1 MGGGSYGGYL
11 ALLIAKIAP
20 WYVDG
25 VIDNSGTVL
34 PLLECIIGKDLSRPE
49 FFFSDLNKLVGMF
62 IKTYWTREDE
72 RLSYF
77 FTNENYMIR
86 SLLNSSHLTIQASV
100 NKNIILVSYHSLK
113 DPFNTAKD
121 KQTLFLAYKELG
133 YDATLHLIKDE
144 SEIDGRFIKD
154 LNHGMRITDKALF
167 RKELPLMLE
176 KLQKRK
182 SFMQENSISY
192 DDEKDIKAIVF
203 IVGGFGAN
211 ANISFL
217 DFDREYIAK
226 NFDVVVVHVFYHCF
240 CARQSIDQKY
250 NPKLIPNQ
258 DDLERVNGIL
268 KNINLGH
275 LSVNKDN
282 FEQIIP
288 LIEQKVN
295 KMKQAGLVD
304 ESQKIELSCDFIPP
318 NGDYQNY
325 GIMAAIDHIN
335 ALKDLVKRFPK
346 FADLPKIYGGGS
358 YGGYLA
364 LLIAKIAPW
373 YVDGVID
380 NSGVCLPFLACILGR
395 EMNQGEFY
403 FEGSGYRLYCFV
415 YKYWNR
421 NMNSSYYFGDENYL
435 IRAILNSNHLQI
447 QSNLN
452 KNTIFVS
459 YHSIQD
465 MGAPVQNKIELYKCY
480 QELGYDATLH
490 LIKDENDID
499 GRFVKS
505 LEHGLR
511 MTDRALFRKELPLML
526 EKLQGR
532 KSFMQENSI
541 SYPCGNKVFVFKD
554 LEDKFELE
562 MIN

>member
-1 MGGGSYGGYL
+1 M
-11 ALLIAKIAP
+11 
-20 WYVDG
+20 DG

-154 LNHGMRITDKALF
+154 LNHGMRITDKALINQTF
-167 RKELPLMLE
+167 EIDSCDDVEYIKEQKLE
-176 KLQKRK
+176 YR
-182 SFMQENSISY
+182 ISY

-318 NGDYQNY
+318 ME
-325 GIMAAIDHIN
+325 IS
-335 ALKDLVKRFPK
+335 K
-346 FADLPKIYGGGS
+346 
-358 YGGYLA
+358 LA
-364 LLIAKIAPW
+364 LWQLLII
-373 YVDGVID
+373 
-380 NSGVCLPFLACILGR
+380 S
-395 EMNQGEFY
+395 
-403 FEGSGYRLYCFV
+403 
-415 YKYWNR
+415 
-421 NMNSSYYFGDENYL
+421 
-435 IRAILNSNHLQI
+435 
-447 QSNLN
+447 
-452 KNTIFVS
+452 
-459 YHSIQD
+459 
-465 MGAPVQNKIELYKCY
+465 
-480 QELGYDATLH
+480 
-490 LIKDENDID
+490 
-499 GRFVKS
+499 
-505 LEHGLR
+505 
-511 MTDRALFRKELPLML
+511 ML
-526 EKLQGR
+526 
-532 KSFMQENSI
+532 
-541 SYPCGNKVFVFKD
+541 
-554 LEDKFELE
+554 
-562 MIN
+562 

>member
-1 MGGGSYGGYL
+1 M
-11 ALLIAKIAP
+11 LINQTFE
-20 WYVDG
+20 
-25 VIDNSGTVL
+25 IDSCDDV
-34 PLLECIIGKDLSRPE
+34 
-49 FFFSDLNKLVGMF
+49 
-62 IKTYWTREDE
+62 
-72 RLSYF
+72 
-77 FTNENYMIR
+77 
-86 SLLNSSHLTIQASV
+86 
-100 NKNIILVSYHSLK
+100 
-113 DPFNTAKD
+113 
-121 KQTLFLAYKELG
+121 ELG
-133 YDATLHLIKDE
+133 IKRT
-144 SEIDGRFIKD
+144 SK
-154 LNHGMRITDKALF
+154 
-167 RKELPLMLE
+167 LE
-176 KLQKRK
+176 YR
-182 SFMQENSISY
+182 ISY

-240 CARQSIDQKY
+240 CVRQSIDQKY

-380 NSGVCLPFLACILGR
+380 NSGSALPSPMFILER
-395 EMNQGEFY
+395 ESGQCDY
-403 FEGSGYRLYCFV
+403 FEEYPHNKIGFFI
-415 YKYWNR
+415 KTYWNADV
-421 NMNSSYYFGDENYL
+421 SSKYFFHTENYL
-435 IRAILNSNHLQI
+435 IRIIPNLAHLTI
-447 QSNLN
+447 QANVN
-452 KNTIFVS
+452 KNIVLVS
-459 YHSIQD
+459 YHSLKDPFNTAKDKQTLFL
-465 MGAPVQNKIELYKCY
+465 AYK
-480 QELGYDATLH
+480 ELGYDATLH
-490 LIKDENDID
+490 LIKDESEID
-499 GRFVKS
+499 GRFIKD
-505 LEHGLR
+505 LNHGMR
-511 MTDRALFRKELPLML
+511 ISDKALFRKELPLML

-541 SYPCGNKVFVFKD
+541 SYPCGNKVFTFKD
-554 LEDKFELE
+554 VGDKFELV
-562 MIN
+562 IKD

>member
-1 MGGGSYGGYL
+1 M
-11 ALLIAKIAP
+11 LINQI
-20 WYVDG
+20 
-25 VIDNSGTVL
+25 
-34 PLLECIIGKDLSRPE
+34 
-49 FFFSDLNKLVGMF
+49 F
-62 IKTYWTREDE
+62 
-72 RLSYF
+72 
-77 FTNENYMIR
+77 
-86 SLLNSSHLTIQASV
+86 
-100 NKNIILVSYHSLK
+100 
-113 DPFNTAKD
+113 
-121 KQTLFLAYKELG
+121 
-133 YDATLHLIKDE
+133 
-144 SEIDGRFIKD
+144 EIDSCDDVELNIK
-154 LNHGMRITDKALF
+154 RTSK
-167 RKELPLMLE
+167 LE
-176 KLQKRK
+176 YR
-182 SFMQENSISY
+182 ISY
-192 DDEKDIKAIVF
+192 DDEKEMKAIVF
-203 IVGGFGAN
+203 IIGGFGAN

-258 DDLERVNGIL
+258 DDLERINGIL

-304 ESQKIELSCDFIPP
+304 ENQKIELSCDFIPP

-358 YGGYLA
+358 YGGYLS

-403 FEGSGYRLYCFV
+403 FEGSGHRLYCFV

-421 NMNSSYYFGDENYL
+421 NINSSYYFGDENYL
-435 IRAILNSNHLQI
+435 IRAILNSNHLKI
-447 QSNLN
+447 QANIDSD
-452 KNTIFVS
+452 IVFSS

-499 GRFVKS
+499 GRFIKS

-526 EKLQGR
+526 KKLQGR

-562 MIN
+562 MINKIKIKDIK

>member
-1 MGGGSYGGYL
+1 M
-11 ALLIAKIAP
+11 LINQTFE
-20 WYVDG
+20 
-25 VIDNSGTVL
+25 IDSCDDV
-34 PLLECIIGKDLSRPE
+34 
-49 FFFSDLNKLVGMF
+49 
-62 IKTYWTREDE
+62 
-72 RLSYF
+72 
-77 FTNENYMIR
+77 
-86 SLLNSSHLTIQASV
+86 
-100 NKNIILVSYHSLK
+100 
-113 DPFNTAKD
+113 
-121 KQTLFLAYKELG
+121 ELG
-133 YDATLHLIKDE
+133 IKRT
-144 SEIDGRFIKD
+144 SK
-154 LNHGMRITDKALF
+154 
-167 RKELPLMLE
+167 LE
-176 KLQKRK
+176 YR
-182 SFMQENSISY
+182 ISY

-380 NSGVCLPFLACILGR
+380 NSGSALPPLNYILGR
-395 EMNQGEFY
+395 EME
-403 FEGSGYRLYCFV
+403 SGCDYVL
-415 YKYWNR
+415 
-421 NMNSSYYFGDENYL
+421 NSSHILIQCFLKTHWTRKENSPYFFNNENYF
-435 IRAILNSNHLQI
+435 IRTL
-447 QSNLN
+447 LN
-452 KNTIFVS
+452 KDHLILQSQKNKNIIYVS
-459 YHSIQD
+459 YHSDKDPLTPANFKQQTMQIL
-465 MGAPVQNKIELYKCY
+465 KI
-480 QELGYDATLH
+480 LGYDVSLN
-490 LIKDENDID
+490 LIDENKID
-499 GRFVKS
+499 GKFIKN
-505 LEHGLR
+505 LDHGCGIP
-511 MTDRALFRKELPLML
+511 DKALFRKELPLML
-526 EKLQGR
+526 EKLQKR
-532 KSFMQENSI
+532 KSLMQENSI
-541 SYPCGNKVFVFKD
+541 SYPCGNKVFMFKD
-554 LEDKFELE
+554 VGDKFELE
-562 MIN
+562 IKD

>member
-1 MGGGSYGGYL
+1 M
-11 ALLIAKIAP
+11 LI
-20 WYVDG
+20 
-25 VIDNSGTVL
+25 N
-34 PLLECIIGKDLSRPE
+34 
-49 FFFSDLNKLVGMF
+49 
-62 IKTYWTREDE
+62 
-72 RLSYF
+72 
-77 FTNENYMIR
+77 
-86 SLLNSSHLTIQASV
+86 
-100 NKNIILVSYHSLK
+100 
-113 DPFNTAKD
+113 
-121 KQTLFLAYKELG
+121 QTF
-133 YDATLHLIKDE
+133 
-144 SEIDGRFIKD
+144 EIDSCDDVELNIK
-154 LNHGMRITDKALF
+154 RTSK
-167 RKELPLMLE
+167 LE
-176 KLQKRK
+176 YRL
-182 SFMQENSISY
+182 SY
-192 DDEKDIKAIVF
+192 DDEKDLKAIVF
-203 IVGGFGAN
+203 IIGGYGAN
-211 ANISFL
+211 ANIYFL
-217 DFDREYIAK
+217 DSYRNYIAK
-226 NFDVVVVHVFYHCF
+226 NFDVVTINVFYHCF
-240 CARQSIDQKY
+240 CQRRSDVEKYSTLADFTKDDLKLIEKVLRKY
-250 NPKLIPNQ
+250 NIPCDQLANNTVVSHCEYLSEIMTELKMLNRLPY
-258 DDLERVNGIL
+258 DFEER
-268 KNINLGH
+268 
-275 LSVNKDN
+275 LS
-282 FEQIIP
+282 
-288 LIEQKVN
+288 
-295 KMKQAGLVD
+295 AT
-304 ESQKIELSCDFIPP
+304 FIPP

-358 YGGYLA
+358 YGGYLS

-435 IRAILNSNHLQI
+435 IRAVLNSNHLQI

>member
-1 MGGGSYGGYL
+1 M
-11 ALLIAKIAP
+11 LINQTFE
-20 WYVDG
+20 
-25 VIDNSGTVL
+25 IDSCDDV
-34 PLLECIIGKDLSRPE
+34 
-49 FFFSDLNKLVGMF
+49 
-62 IKTYWTREDE
+62 
-72 RLSYF
+72 
-77 FTNENYMIR
+77 
-86 SLLNSSHLTIQASV
+86 
-100 NKNIILVSYHSLK
+100 
-113 DPFNTAKD
+113 
-121 KQTLFLAYKELG
+121 ELG
-133 YDATLHLIKDE
+133 IKRT
-144 SEIDGRFIKD
+144 SK
-154 LNHGMRITDKALF
+154 
-167 RKELPLMLE
+167 LE
-176 KLQKRK
+176 YR
-182 SFMQENSISY
+182 ISY
-192 DDEKDIKAIVF
+192 DDEKDLKAIVF
-203 IVGGFGAN
+203 VIGGYGAN
-211 ANISFL
+211 ANIYFL
-217 DFDREYIAK
+217 DSYRNYIAK
-226 NFDVVVVHVFYHCF
+226 NFDVVTINVFYHCF
-240 CARQSIDQKY
+240 CQRRSDVEKY
-250 NPKLIPNQ
+250 SAFTIFTIE
-258 DDLERVNGIL
+258 DLSNLSQVLLEIGV
-268 KNINLGH
+268 NIN
-275 LSVNKDN
+275 VNLENAQQCYELLNQNITALKSQGKLAQN
-282 FEQIIP
+282 Y
-288 LIEQKVN
+288 
-295 KMKQAGLVD
+295 QAKFT
-304 ESQKIELSCDFIPP
+304 STFIPP

-325 GIMAAIDHIN
+325 GVMAAIDHIN
-335 ALKDLVKRFPK
+335 ALKDLVKRFPE

-358 YGGYLA
+358 YGGYLS

-435 IRAILNSNHLQI
+435 IRAVLNSNHLQI

>member
-1 MGGGSYGGYL
+1 M
-11 ALLIAKIAP
+11 LI
-20 WYVDG
+20 
-25 VIDNSGTVL
+25 N
-34 PLLECIIGKDLSRPE
+34 
-49 FFFSDLNKLVGMF
+49 
-62 IKTYWTREDE
+62 
-72 RLSYF
+72 
-77 FTNENYMIR
+77 
-86 SLLNSSHLTIQASV
+86 
-100 NKNIILVSYHSLK
+100 
-113 DPFNTAKD
+113 
-121 KQTLFLAYKELG
+121 QTF
-133 YDATLHLIKDE
+133 
-144 SEIDGRFIKD
+144 EIDSCDDVELNIK
-154 LNHGMRITDKALF
+154 RTSK
-167 RKELPLMLE
+167 LE
-176 KLQKRK
+176 YR
-182 SFMQENSISY
+182 ISY

-203 IVGGFGAN
+203 VIGGYGAN

-240 CARQSIDQKY
+240 CARISNNKKYSASISFMEEDLLSLSKILLDFGINPQNLDCKNSTKY
-250 NPKLIPNQ
+250 YELLIQHIITLKSQGKLAQNY
-258 DDLERVNGIL
+258 
-268 KNINLGH
+268 
-275 LSVNKDN
+275 
-282 FEQIIP
+282 
-288 LIEQKVN
+288 
-295 KMKQAGLVD
+295 QAKFT
-304 ESQKIELSCDFIPP
+304 STFIPP

-435 IRAILNSNHLQI
+435 IRAVLNSNHLQI

>member
-1 MGGGSYGGYL
+1 M
-11 ALLIAKIAP
+11 LI
-20 WYVDG
+20 
-25 VIDNSGTVL
+25 N
-34 PLLECIIGKDLSRPE
+34 
-49 FFFSDLNKLVGMF
+49 
-62 IKTYWTREDE
+62 
-72 RLSYF
+72 
-77 FTNENYMIR
+77 
-86 SLLNSSHLTIQASV
+86 
-100 NKNIILVSYHSLK
+100 
-113 DPFNTAKD
+113 
-121 KQTLFLAYKELG
+121 QTF
-133 YDATLHLIKDE
+133 
-144 SEIDGRFIKD
+144 EIDSCDDVELNIK
-154 LNHGMRITDKALF
+154 RTSK
-167 RKELPLMLE
+167 LE
-176 KLQKRK
+176 YR
-182 SFMQENSISY
+182 ISY
-192 DDEKDIKAIVF
+192 DDEKEIKAIVF

-295 KMKQAGLVD
+295 EMKQAGLVD

-325 GIMAAIDHIN
+325 GVMAAIDHIN
-335 ALKDLVKRFPK
+335 ALKDLVKRFPE

-358 YGGYLA
+358 YGGYLS

-380 NSGVCLPFLACILGR
+380 NSGSAVPPLNYIIGR
-395 EMNQGEFY
+395 ELEFKSKDTNGDMYMQGDHFFVSCFLKTHWTRKENSPY
-403 FEGSGYRLYCFV
+403 FF
-415 YKYWNR
+415 N
-421 NMNSSYYFGDENYL
+421 NENYF
-435 IRAILNSNHLQI
+435 IRTL
-447 QSNLN
+447 LN
-452 KNTIFVS
+452 KDHLILQSQKNKNIIYVS
-459 YHSIQD
+459 YHSKEDPLTPANFKELTMQIL
-465 MGAPVQNKIELYKCY
+465 KI
-480 QELGYDATLH
+480 LGYDVSLN
-490 LIKDENDID
+490 LIDENKID
-499 GRFVKS
+499 GKFIKN
-505 LEHGLR
+505 LDHGCGIP
-511 MTDRALFRKELPLML
+511 DKALFRKELPLML

-541 SYPCGNKVFVFKD
+541 SYPCGNKVFIFKD
-554 LEDKFELE
+554 VGDKFELV
-562 MIN
+562 IKD

>member
-1 MGGGSYGGYL
+1 M
-11 ALLIAKIAP
+11 LI
-20 WYVDG
+20 
-25 VIDNSGTVL
+25 N
-34 PLLECIIGKDLSRPE
+34 
-49 FFFSDLNKLVGMF
+49 
-62 IKTYWTREDE
+62 
-72 RLSYF
+72 
-77 FTNENYMIR
+77 
-86 SLLNSSHLTIQASV
+86 
-100 NKNIILVSYHSLK
+100 
-113 DPFNTAKD
+113 
-121 KQTLFLAYKELG
+121 QTF
-133 YDATLHLIKDE
+133 
-144 SEIDGRFIKD
+144 EIDSCDDVELNIK
-154 LNHGMRITDKALF
+154 RTSK
-167 RKELPLMLE
+167 LE
-176 KLQKRK
+176 YR
-182 SFMQENSISY
+182 ISY

-226 NFDVVVVHVFYHCF
+226 NFDVVAVHVFYHCF

-295 KMKQAGLVD
+295 EMKQAGLVD

-335 ALKDLVKRFPK
+335 ALKDLVKRFPE
-346 FADLPKIYGGGS
+346 FADLPKIYGG
-358 YGGYLA
+358 YLS

-403 FEGSGYRLYCFV
+403 FEGSGHRLYCFV

-435 IRAILNSNHLQI
+435 IRAVLNSNHLKI
-447 QSNLN
+447 QANIDSD
-452 KNTIFVS
+452 IVFSS